1 MALMTFSLTLGERD
15 DAVVA
20 LWLAQGNGVGYA
32 SLGPSCQYVCEEVN
46 PGVRGQFGAMTM

>member
-46 PGVRGQFGAMTM
+46 PSVRGQFGAMTM